1 MTILHYMK
9 NTHKQSIQYLIYEKM
24 EGKNNPEMGTIYINV
39 ALRSAIICSTTES
52 TVNFQREIPYW
63 CDWGVSS
70 LYQWCLS
77 YSSYS
82 SFLLWVILTFRTK
95 NKGLGLVIVRIFSL
109 ILLIQCICL
118 VYHIKFKST
127 FLNFIFLLLKTQANC
142 NKRRCAKSS
151 KC

>member
-1 MTILHYMK
+1 MK

>member
-1 MTILHYMK
+1 
-9 NTHKQSIQYLIYEKM
+9 M

-77 YSSYS
+77 YSSYG

-109 ILLIQCICL
+109 ILLI
-118 VYHIKFKST
+118 
-127 FLNFIFLLLKTQANC
+127 
-142 NKRRCAKSS
+142 
-151 KC
+151 